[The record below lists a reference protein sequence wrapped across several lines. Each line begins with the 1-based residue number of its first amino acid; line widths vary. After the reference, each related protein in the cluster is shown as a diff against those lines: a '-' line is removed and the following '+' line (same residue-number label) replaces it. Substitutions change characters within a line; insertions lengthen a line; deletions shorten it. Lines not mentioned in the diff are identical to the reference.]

1 MGRPKHVQ
9 AVLFDMDGTVIDSEP
24 IKNAHLEQLIRANG
38 GIIED
43 HELDHISGADLPTLL
58 SAMRSVLDRSGVEL
72 DPLEILR
79 SDTYGRERPYLEPGC
94 KPFEGAVEFIKELRG
109 HGILCA
115 LVSSTPTY
123 AVLTALNRF
132 SMTSLFDAIVC
143 GDMIAVHKP
152 DPEAYLTTMR
162 ILGVDPRECVVV
174 EDSTS
179 GVKAGVAAGAYVLA
193 RDDGSGTH
201 DLSSADERFS
211 SFADLRFWQAA

>member
-38 GIIED
+38 GIVDD

-58 SAMRSVLDRSGVEL
+58 SAMRMVLERSGVEL
-72 DPLEILR
+72 DPLELLK
-79 SDTYGRERPYLEPGC
+79 SDTYGRERPYLEPAC
-94 KPFEGAVEFIKELRG
+94 KPFDGAIGFIEGLRRRG
-109 HGILCA
+109 VLCA

-132 SMTSLFDAIVC
+132 SMTALFDAIVC
-143 GDMIAVHKP
+143 GDMISVHKP

-162 ILGVDPRECVVV
+162 ILGVDPRACIVV
-174 EDSTS
+174 EDSAS
-179 GVKAGVAAGAYVLA
+179 GIAAGIAAGAYVCA
-193 RDDGSGTH
+193 RDDGSGIQ
-201 DLSSADERFS
+201 DLSAANERFR
-211 SFADLRFWQAA
+211 SFADLAF

>member
-1 MGRPKHVQ
+1 
-9 AVLFDMDGTVIDSEP
+9 MDGTVIDSEP

-43 HELDHISGADLPTLL
+43 HELDYLSGADLPTLL
-58 SAMRSVLDRSGVEL
+58 SAMRMVLDRGGVEI
-72 DPLEILR
+72 DPLDILR
-79 SDTYGRERPYLEPGC
+79 NDTYGRERPYLEPGC
-94 KPFEGAVEFIKELRG
+94 TPFEGAVDFIKALRG

-162 ILGVDPRECVVV
+162 ILGVDPSDCIVV

-179 GVKAGVAAGAYVLA
+179 GVAAGIAAGAYVIA
-193 RDDGSGTH
+193 RDDG
-201 DLSSADERFS
+201 
-211 SFADLRFWQAA
+211 